1 MSTKRNLNLSLA
13 CPCCSTINVPT
24 LQNVGIN
31 LQGHNRKWWRNDRFK
46 TLLKQPL
53 VLEYFPCWN
62 LSCMFTW
69 IRLSVMAPDA
79 DGEQELLYVSFFPN
93 PHTRERRHSSASDKT
108 SGKRGRSHALPSPRF
123 PDPLLCSFWVLLGF
137 FSLYVLLLT
146 KLCHTYRCTLT
157 HYRYNLLQIL
167 QLKD

>member
-1 MSTKRNLNLSLA
+1 MFLFRGVGLPVLSMIFLKMSTKRNLNLSLV

-69 IRLSVMAPDA
+69 IGLSVMAPDA
-79 DGEQELLYVSFFPN
+79 DGEQELLYFSFFPN
-93 PHTRERRHSSASDKT
+93 PHTRERRQNVRKT
-108 SGKRGRSHALPSPRF
+108 WQESCSPVS
-123 PDPLLCSFWVLLGF
+123 L
-137 FSLYVLLLT
+137 FS
-146 KLCHTYRCTLT
+146 
-157 HYRYNLLQIL
+157 
-167 QLKD
+167 